1 MRIIAGKHR
10 HRPLLAP
17 EGRAVRPTSDRAR
30 EAVFD
35 ILAHGRFSE
44 QDACLDAIV
53 LDAFAGTGAFGLE
66 ALSRGARHASF
77 IEQDRA
83 ARAAFPPNTAALGET
98 AHAAILNADATRPPR
113 ATGACSL
120 VFLDPPY
127 GENLGAPALK
137 ALAQSGWIAKGALV
151 AVEIA
156 AKEDLEVPEKFEAL
170 GERRY
175 GAAKFVFLKFETG
188 ARPTSSLPSPL
199 EGKS

>member
-10 HRPLLAP
+10 HRGLLAP
-17 EGRAVRPTSDRAR
+17 DGRAVRPTSDRAR

-44 QDACLDAIV
+44 QDACLDAMV

-77 IEQDRA
+77 IEKDRA
-83 ARAAFPPNTAALGET
+83 ARAALQQNIAALGET
-98 AHAAILNADATRPPR
+98 AHAAIVNGDATRPPR

-127 GENLGAPALK
+127 GENLAAPALA
-137 ALAQSGWIAKGALV
+137 ALKQSGWIAKGALV
-151 AVEIA
+151 VVEIA
-156 AKEDLEVPEKFEAL
+156 AKEDLELPANFEAL
-170 GERRY
+170 DERRY
-175 GAAKFVFLKFETG
+175 GAAKFLFLRH
-188 ARPTSSLPSPL
+188 AIAS
-199 EGKS
+199 

>member
-10 HRPLLAP
+10 GRNLLAP

-35 ILAHGRFSE
+35 ILAHGRFAS
-44 QDACLDAIV
+44 QDACLDAMV

-77 IEQDRA
+77 IEKDRD
-83 ARAAFPPNTAALGET
+83 ARKALQHNVATLGET
-98 AHAAILNADATRPPR
+98 AHAAILLGDATRPPR

-127 GENLGAPALK
+127 GENLAAPALK
-137 ALAQSGWIAKGALV
+137 ALTQSGWIATGALV
-151 AVEIA
+151 VVEIGA
-156 AKEDLEVPEKFEAL
+156 TEDFEAPDNFAPL
-170 GERRY
+170 DERHY
-175 GAAKFVFLKFETG
+175 GAAKFVFLRYG
-188 ARPTSSLPSPL
+188 
-199 EGKS
+199 

>member
-10 HRPLLAP
+10 GRNLLAP

-35 ILAHGRFSE
+35 ILAHGRFAS
-44 QDACLDAIV
+44 QDACLDAMV

-77 IEQDRA
+77 IEKDRD
-83 ARAAFPPNTAALGET
+83 ARKALQQNIATLGET
-98 AHAAILNADATRPPR
+98 AHAAILLGDATRPPR

-127 GENLGAPALK
+127 GENLAAPALK
-137 ALAQSGWIAKGALV
+137 ALTQSGWIAKAALV
-151 AVEIA
+151 VVEIGA
-156 AKEDLEVPEKFEAL
+156 TEDLEAPDNFAPL
-170 GERRY
+170 DERRY
-175 GAAKFVFLKFETG
+175 GAAKFVFL
-188 ARPTSSLPSPL
+188 RYN
-199 EGKS
+199 

>member
-10 HRPLLAP
+10 HRMLVAP

-44 QDACLDAIV
+44 QDACLDALV

-66 ALSRGARHASF
+66 ALSRGARHAVF
-77 IEQDRA
+77 IEKDRG
-83 ARAAFPPNTAALGET
+83 ARAALQQNIAALGET
-98 AHAAILNADATRPPR
+98 AHAAIVNGDATRPPR

-127 GENLGAPALK
+127 GEDLAAPALT
-137 ALAQSGWIAKGALV
+137 ALAQSGWLAEGAL
-151 AVEIA
+151 AVIEIA
-156 AKEDLEVPEKFEAL
+156 AKEDLEVPKNFEPL
-170 GERRY
+170 DERRY
-175 GAAKFVFLKFETG
+175 GAAKFVFLRY
-188 ARPTSSLPSPL
+188 AAA
-199 EGKS
+199 

>member
-30 EAVFD
+30 ESVFD

-44 QDACLDAIV
+44 QDACLDAMV

-66 ALSRGARHASF
+66 ALSRGARHVVF
-77 IEQDRA
+77 IEKDRD
-83 ARAAFPPNTAALGET
+83 ARAALQKNIAALGET
-98 AHAAILNADATRPPR
+98 AHTAIINGDATRPPR

-127 GENLGAPALK
+127 GEGLAAPALK
-137 ALAQSGWIAKGALV
+137 ALAQSGWLADGALV
-151 AVEIA
+151 VVEIA
-156 AKEDLEVPEKFEAL
+156 AKEDLASPEGFEPL
-170 GERRY
+170 DERRY
-175 GAAKFVFLKFETG
+175 GAAKFVFLRHKTE
-188 ARPTSSLPSPL
+188 RNIH
-199 EGKS
+199 